1 MCFVWVKLSSFFST
15 LLLTKAK
22 RSIIQTIDFLTL
34 HAEHN
39 SDQLVKCEIKT
50 GENRSITYNV

>member
-1 MCFVWVKLSSFFST
+1 MCFVWAKFST

-39 SDQLVKCEIKT
+39 SDQLEKCEIKT